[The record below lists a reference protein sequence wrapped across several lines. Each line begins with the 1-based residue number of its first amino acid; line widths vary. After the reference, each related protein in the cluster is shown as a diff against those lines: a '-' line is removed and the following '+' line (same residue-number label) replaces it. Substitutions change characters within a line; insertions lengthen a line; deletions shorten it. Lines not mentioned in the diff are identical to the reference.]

1 MSIDLRGVTKHYGP
15 TSVLDH
21 VDLHIDA
28 GSITAVLG
36 PSGSGKTTLLRI
48 IAGFERI
55 ESGRVTI
62 GDRLV
67 DDGAHTLDAQHRGVG
82 YVPQDGALF
91 PHLTVAGNIGFGV
104 NRRERRRV
112 SELIDLVG
120 LAGLGDRYPHQLSGG
135 QQQRV
140 ALARALAIRPTVV
153 LLDEPFSALDA
164 NLRGDIRRDVTR
176 ILRETATTA
185 VLVTHDQDEALSVA
199 DHVAVL
205 GNGKVTA
212 WAEPRVLYQDPP
224 DVAAATSIGEAN
236 ILPAVVSG
244 GTARCAL
251 GLVAVRTGSQQVV
264 DGPAKLLLRPEQVAL
279 HFSAGE
285 HTVAATVVELNY
297 YGHDALAV
305 LDITGM
311 AGDVGTRQ
319 VLARIPGLMTV
330 SPGQTVWAEV
340 TGTARAW
347 ADPPALSATD

>member
-21 VDLHIDA
+21 VDLHIGA

-48 IAGFERI
+48 IAGFERV
-55 ESGRVTI
+55 ESGTVTI

-67 DDGAHTLDAQHRGVG
+67 DDGQHTVDAQHRGVG

-104 NRRERRRV
+104 SRRERRRV
-112 SELIDLVG
+112 EDLIDLVG
-120 LAGLGDRYPHQLSGG
+120 LAGLGARYPHQLSGG

-140 ALARALAIRPTVV
+140 ALARALAVRPTVV

-164 NLRGDIRRDVTR
+164 NLRADIRRDVAR
-176 ILRETATTA
+176 ILRDTATTA

-205 GNGKVTA
+205 RDGQVTA
-212 WAEPRVLYQDPP
+212 WAEPRALYQDPP
-224 DVAAATSIGEAN
+224 DMAAATSIGEAN
-236 ILPAVVSG
+236 ILPAVVKG
-244 GTARCAL
+244 NTARCAL
-251 GLVAVRTGSQQVV
+251 GTVALRAGGRQVP
-264 DGPAKLLLRPEQVAL
+264 DGPGKVLLRPEQVAL
-279 HFSAGE
+279 HLTVAE

-305 LDITGM
+305 LDITGT
-311 AGDVGTRQ
+311 AGDVGTKQ
-319 VLARIPGLMTV
+319 VLARIPGVVAVT
-330 SPGQTVWAEV
+330 PGQTVWAEV

-347 ADPPALSATD
+347 ADPPALRETD